1 MNSKCDKYQKM
12 IPDFFEDELEEGDLS
27 EFLDHIASCKTCRD
41 ELSFQYLLYD
51 GLSMLESGASF
62 DLEKEVNNETE
73 AARKRLIRRQRAV
86 LVAAALEIITLATA
100 LVTGYVYIT
109 RMLL

>member
-1 MNSKCDKYQKM
+1 M
-12 IPDFFEDELEEGDLS
+12 
-27 EFLDHIASCKTCRD
+27 
-41 ELSFQYLLYD
+41 YD

-62 DLEKEVNNETE
+62 DLEKEVNNETG

>member
-51 GLSMLESGASF
+51 GLSMLVVQAVRAAEIFTGGKIEDRMISEVYEAVA
-62 DLEKEVNNETE
+62 KEM
-73 AARKRLIRRQRAV
+73 
-86 LVAAALEIITLATA
+86 
-100 LVTGYVYIT
+100 YV
-109 RMLL
+109 